1 MKLRAFGVK
10 NPLQAKQEK
19 ITQLLENNKRYY
31 PTDGRGNVDEWGA
44 VIKKQV
50 ENFELQKQSQERE
63 RLLQMQNYG

>member
-1 MKLRAFGVK
+1 M
-10 NPLQAKQEK
+10 QAKQEK